1 MTKKNGVPQPAAL
14 NDINPLLSQIEEL
27 KMLNSDAA
35 YTISQ
40 LRNELSQKKQAFSVL
55 AKLQSRGTVETP
67 LRQIYSQIVDTL
79 LKEFVMDK
87 VLLLTPGTL
96 PGSFKPISWAG
107 FSPEE
112 TPILEMREIDFS
124 MPMFGE
130 RNYLL
135 HTSESKFSLES
146 DMINWSFNLPYFI
159 AVPVIIDKALVSI
172 LMAGRVK
179 EERPDH
185 LPLNDHDVETLT
197 AISGMISTFLQNKR
211 VAELKMRIEQQLLDK
226 NEMMNKFSQQV
237 SKNVAVELVRND
249 IEFKSEKREVCIM
262 FLDVRNF
269 TPYAE
274 RHEPEEVVSYL
285 NNLFDFM
292 IDIVDKHDGIVNQF
306 LGDGFMATFGAPLTI
321 GNTCQN
327 AVAAACEIVETLRN
341 KVLAGEVRDTEVGIG
356 IHKGDAITGNI
367 GSSIRSQYSVTGNV
381 VILASRIEQLTKE
394 HDAPILLSSEVY
406 DFIDHESLP
415 LAPFGSVAI
424 KGRSEPLDLYK
435 IAL

>member
-1 MTKKNGVPQPAAL
+1 MTKTNGLATHAELADVVPYQTQLDELKAL
-14 NDINPLLSQIEEL
+14 NA
-27 KMLNSDAA
+27 DAS
-35 YTISQ
+35 YTIAQ
-40 LRNELSQKKQAFSVL
+40 LKNELSQKKQAFSVL

-67 LRQIYSQIVDTL
+67 LRQIYSQIVETL

-96 PGSFKPISWAG
+96 PGSFKPITWAG
-107 FSPEE
+107 FSEE
-112 TPILEMREIDFS
+112 EAPILEMREIDFS
-124 MPMFGE
+124 MSMFGE
-130 RNYLL
+130 KAYLL
-135 HTSESKFSLES
+135 HTSESKFTLES

-185 LPLNDHDVETLT
+185 LPLNDHDVETLM

-226 NEMMNKFSQQV
+226 NAMMNKFSQQV
-237 SKNVAVELVRND
+237 SKNVAVELVRKD

-262 FLDVRNF
+262 FLDIRNF

-274 RHEPEEVVSYL
+274 RHEPEEVVRYL
-285 NNLFDFM
+285 NTLFDFM

-306 LGDGFMATFGAPLTI
+306 LGDGFMATFGAPLTL

-327 AVAAACEIVETLRN
+327 AVNAALEIIEMLRKKNAAGDIRETHI
-341 KVLAGEVRDTEVGIG
+341 GIG

-367 GSSIRSQYSVTGNV
+367 GSALRSQYSVTGNV

-394 HDAPILLSSEVY
+394 YDAPILISSEVY
-406 DFIDHESLP
+406 DFIEHDTVTAESI
-415 LAPFGSVAI
+415 GSVAI
-424 KGRSEPLDLYK
+424 KGRSTPIELYK
-435 IAL
+435 IAR

>member
-1 MTKKNGVPQPAAL
+1 MKKAIDNGADLQEESL
-14 NDINPLLSQIEEL
+14 HKKQLEEL
-27 KMLNSDAA
+27 KVANSDAHF
-35 YTISQ
+35 TITQ

-67 LRQIYSQIVDTL
+67 LRQIYSQIVETL

-96 PGSFKPISWAG
+96 PGSFKPITWAG

-112 TPILEMREIDFS
+112 TPILEMREIDFTMS
-124 MPMFGE
+124 MFGE
-130 RNYLL
+130 KNHLL
-135 HTSESKFSLES
+135 HTGESRFTMES

-159 AVPVIIDKALVSI
+159 AVPVIVDKALVSI

-185 LPLNDHDVETLT
+185 PPLNDHDVETLM
-197 AISGMISTFLQNKR
+197 AISAMISTFLQNKR

-226 NEMMNKFSQQV
+226 NAMMNKFSQQV
-237 SKNVAVELVRND
+237 SKNVAVELVRNN

-262 FLDVRNF
+262 FLDIRNF

-274 RHEPEEVVSYL
+274 KNEPEEVVRYL
-285 NNLFDFM
+285 NTLFDFM
-292 IDIVDKHDGIVNQF
+292 INIVDKHDGIVNQF

-327 AVAAACEIVETLRN
+327 AVNAALEIMDTLSKKNKSGDIRETSI
-341 KVLAGEVRDTEVGIG
+341 GIG

-367 GSSIRSQYSVTGNV
+367 GSSLRSQYSVTGNV

-394 HDAPILLSSEVY
+394 HGAPILISSEVY
-406 DFIDHESLP
+406 DFIEHKDLAAESI
-415 LAPFGSVAI
+415 GSVSI
-424 KGRSEPLDLYK
+424 KGRSTPIELYK
-435 IAL
+435 IAQQ